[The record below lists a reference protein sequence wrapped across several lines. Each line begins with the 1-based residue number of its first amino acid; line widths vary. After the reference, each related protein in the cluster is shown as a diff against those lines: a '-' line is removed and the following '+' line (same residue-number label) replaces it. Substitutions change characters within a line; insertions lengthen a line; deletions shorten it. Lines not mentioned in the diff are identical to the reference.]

1 MRCVPWREELLGA
14 RFFVLLCAYR
24 KGCDQ
29 GRCCLSPSSEEAK
42 RCREKTGYHGDG
54 SGQHLPDSASFQ
66 PFTFCCCLVLV
77 SSYGARD
84 RTQGLTD
91 AKHAL
96 S

>member
-1 MRCVPWREELLGA
+1 MSCCVLTGKGVIKEGVACLLP
-14 RFFVLLCAYR
+14 L
-24 KGCDQ
+24 KKQ
-29 GRCCLSPSSEEAK
+29 K
-42 RCREKTGYHGDG
+42 RCREKTGYCGDG